1 MKIEDLIYEN
11 YNKLNENDLYIWN
24 YILSNKE
31 ACSNMSMQEL
41 ASNCNVSHTT
51 ILRFAQ
57 KLGLEGYS
65 ELKIYLKWGT
75 KSKYSFNEEEIDKTH
90 NDIVKT
96 MDVLKNQDFSDLF
109 KLLDSANKIYAYG
122 TGAVQKNAANEIK
135 RTFLTV
141 GRLINVLEGKDEL
154 YEIGRN
160 LQENDLIFL
169 LSLSGE
175 NKFINEFA
183 MGLKEIG
190 VKIISIT
197 KVGNNKLSQL
207 SDISIQYYSHCVAKI
222 DEGLEVFTVS
232 QFFIINEFLLLKYLQ
247 YKNNQLES
255 TY

>member
-160 LQENDLIFL
+160 LQENEDYNDTADKTDKLICILNREIRNIDQTNAVIEFKHML
-169 LSLSGE
+169 GA
-175 NKFINEFA
+175 FIQIA
-183 MGLKEIG
+183 
-190 VKIISIT
+190 
-197 KVGNNKLSQL
+197 
-207 SDISIQYYSHCVAKI
+207 DISQSILHFGV
-222 DEGLEVFTVS
+222 D
-232 QFFIINEFLLLKYLQ
+232 LLKKIPCLP
-247 YKNNQLES
+247 S
-255 TY
+255 SFVADD